1 MPNRSAIHA
10 LAGARG
16 RRAFSLV
23 ELLVVIAVIAI
34 LAALLLPSLSK
45 AKQQAYTAACQN
57 NLRQLMIAVNAYVAD
72 NNDVLPANNY
82 VYDVQSETPIMR
94 QDSWAPG
101 LAPFDRD
108 TRNIESGLLF
118 PYLRATGVYRCPAD
132 KSPIESTNGIPVP
145 GLRTRSYNMSQ
156 SINSAVVASFR
167 KFTEI
172 RNPSPANCM
181 VFIDVHEDAILDS
194 LFGIA
199 LPGMGFENT
208 WFDIPANRHNQ
219 GACLAFADG
228 HVEKWRW
235 KFPKSGDQFFTQ
247 TANPADQADFS
258 RLLSTV
264 KTNWL
269 DSLPWFD
276 PFE

>member
-1 MPNRSAIHA
+1 MSYRSP
-10 LAGARG
+10 LPFPFRLPG
-16 RRAFSLV
+16 RRGFSLV
-23 ELLVVIAVIAI
+23 ELLVVVAVIAI

-72 NNDVLPANNY
+72 NNDVLPSNNY
-82 VYDVQSETPIMR
+82 VYDVQSESPILR

-108 TRNIESGLLF
+108 TRNIESGLLY

-132 KSPIESTNGIPVP
+132 KAPIESTNGIPVR

-156 SINSAVVASFR
+156 SINSAVVTSFR

-172 RNPSPANCM
+172 RNPEPARCL

-199 LPGMGFENT
+199 LPGMGFANT

-228 HVEKWRW
+228 HAEKWRW
-235 KFPKSGDQFFTQ
+235 KFPKSGDQFFTR
-247 TANPADQADFS
+247 TANAADQADFN
-258 RLLSTV
+258 RLLSTF

-269 DSLPWFD
+269 DSLNFWP
-276 PFE
+276 PE